1 MSDYEATQRR
11 RNFVVGMFVFTAITA
26 LVGLIWQFGDL
37 PASISRI
44 GSFEVFVQFPKAPG
58 VQTDTPVRF
67 CGYQIGRVTGI
78 NPPKVMVDKKTHL
91 KYHQTVVVMSID
103 DKFANIPSNVEVKLM
118 SRGLGSSYI
127 ELMVIPGLPL
137 APLDPNQPGTKYL
150 IDQMTLQGSTGITS
164 EFFPEESQ
172 KKLEE
177 LAGSLVTLVGN
188 INDVLGDSTNKENI
202 KKSLANL
209 TEASG
214 QATLTLRGFE
224 EFSAASVEMS
234 VELSRTISQL
244 RVVLE
249 KINEGEGT
257 AGRLINDGKLYEN
270 LLENTEQLQIL
281 LEDLL
286 PVIEKLKEKGVT
298 LL

>member
-1 MSDYEATQRR
+1 MSDYETTQRR
-11 RNFVVGMFVFTAITA
+11 RNFIVGVFVFTAIAA
-26 LVGLIWQFGDL
+26 LVGLIWQFGDF

-44 GSFEVFVQFPKAPG
+44 GSFDVFVQFPTAPG

-67 CGYQIGRVTGI
+67 CGYQIGKVTGV
-78 NPPKVMVDKKTHL
+78 NPPKVMLDKKTHL
-91 KYHQTVVVMSID
+91 RYHQTIVIMSID
-103 DKFANIPSNVEVKLM
+103 NKFANIPSNVEVKLM

-127 ELMVIPGLPL
+127 ELTVDPTLPL
-137 APLDPNQPGTKYL
+137 VPLDPNRPETKYL
-150 IDQMTLQGSTGITS
+150 GGEMTVQGSTGITS

-177 LAGSLVTLVGN
+177 LASSLVTLVGN
-188 INDVLGDSTNKENI
+188 VNDVLGDSTNKENI
-202 KKSLANL
+202 KKSLASL
-209 TEASG
+209 TEASN
-214 QATLTLRGFE
+214 QATMTLKEFE
-224 EFSAASVEMS
+224 EFSSAGVEMS
-234 VELSRTISQL
+234 AELSRTISQF

-281 LEDLL
+281 LEDLI

>member
-1 MSDYEATQRR
+1 MSDYETTQRR
-11 RNFVVGMFVFTAITA
+11 RNFIVGVFVFTAISA
-26 LVGLIWQFGDL
+26 LIWLVYKFGDM
-37 PASISRI
+37 PTSISRL
-44 GSFEVFVQFPKAPG
+44 GSFEVFVQFPTAPG

-67 CGYQIGRVTGI
+67 CGYQVGRVTGVR
-78 NPPKVMVDKKTHL
+78 PPAVIVDRKTNL
-91 KYHQTVVVMSID
+91 RYHQTVVVMSIAE
-103 DKFANIPSNVEVKLM
+103 KFANIPSDVIVKLM

-127 ELMVIPGLPL
+127 EM
-137 APLDPNQPGTKYL
+137 AADPNSYDSEGRPKECLEDG
-150 IDQMTLQGSTGITS
+150 MWLQGSTGVTS

-177 LAGSLVTLVGN
+177 LASSLVVLVGN
-188 INDVLGDSTNKENI
+188 VNDILGDRTNKENI
-202 KKSLANL
+202 KKSLASL
-209 TEASG
+209 TEASN
-214 QATLTLRGFE
+214 QATLTLKRFE
-224 EFSAASVEMS
+224 EFSSASVEMS
-234 VELSRTISQL
+234 AELSRMISQL
-244 RVVLE
+244 RLVLE

-281 LEDLL
+281 LEDLM

>member
-1 MSDYEATQRR
+1 MSNYETTQRR
-11 RNFVVGMFVFTAITA
+11 RNFIVGVFVFTAISA
-26 LVGLIWQFGDL
+26 LIWLVYKFGDL
-37 PASISRI
+37 PASIGRI
-44 GSFEVFVQFPKAPG
+44 GSFEVFVQFPTASG

-67 CGYQIGRVTGI
+67 CGYQIGTVTGI
-78 NPPKVMVDKKTHL
+78 NPPKVMADKKTNL
-91 KYHQTVVVMSID
+91 EYHQTIVIMSID
-103 DKFANIPSNVEVKLM
+103 NKFANIPSNVEVKLM

-127 ELMVIPGLPL
+127 ELMVDPTLPL
-137 APLDPNQPGTKYL
+137 VPLDPNRPETKYL
-150 IDQMTLQGSTGITS
+150 VDKMTVQGSAGVTS

-177 LAGSLVTLVGN
+177 LASSLVTLVGN
-188 INDVLGDSTNKENI
+188 VNDILGDSTNKENI
-202 KKSLANL
+202 KKSLVNL
-209 TEASG
+209 TEASN
-214 QATLTLRGFE
+214 QATLTLKGFE
-224 EFSAASVEMS
+224 EFSSAGVEMS
-234 VELSRTISQL
+234 AELSRTISQL

-281 LEDLL
+281 LEDLI

>member
-1 MSDYEATQRR
+1 VSDYETTQRR
-11 RNFVVGMFVFTAITA
+11 RNFIVGVFVFAAIAA

-37 PASISRI
+37 PASISMI
-44 GSFEVFVQFPKAPG
+44 GSFEVFVQFPTASG

-67 CGYQIGRVTGI
+67 CGYQIGTVTGI
-78 NPPKVMVDKKTHL
+78 NPPKVMADKKTNL
-91 KYHQTVVVMSID
+91 EYHQTIVIMSID
-103 DKFANIPSNVEVKLM
+103 NKFANIPSNVEVKLM

-127 ELMVIPGLPL
+127 ELMVDPTLPWV
-137 APLDPNQPGTKYL
+137 PLDPNRPETKYL
-150 IDQMTLQGSTGITS
+150 VNEMTVQGSTGVTS
-164 EFFPEESQ
+164 EFFPEESM

-177 LAGSLVTLVGN
+177 LASSLVTLIGN
-188 INDVLGDSTNKENI
+188 VNDVLGDSTNKENI
-202 KKSLANL
+202 KRTLANL

-214 QATLTLRGFE
+214 QATLALKGFE
-224 EFSAASVEMS
+224 EFSSAGVEMS
-234 VELSRTISQL
+234 AEMSRTISQL

-281 LEDLL
+281 LEDLI

>member
-1 MSDYEATQRR
+1 MSDYETTQRR
-11 RNFVVGMFVFTAITA
+11 RNFIVGVFVFTAIAA
-26 LVGLIWQFGDL
+26 LIGLIWQFGDL
-37 PASISRI
+37 PTSISRI
-44 GSFEVFVQFPKAPG
+44 SSFEVFVQFPTAPG

-78 NPPKVMVDKKTHL
+78 NPPKVMADKKTNL
-91 KYHQTVVVMSID
+91 KYHQTIVIMSIAE
-103 DKFANIPSNVEVKLM
+103 KFANIPSDVSVRLM
-118 SRGLGSSYI
+118 TRGLGSSYI
-127 ELMVIPGLPL
+127 EIT
-137 APLDPNQPGTKYL
+137 ADPCSYDSDGRPKGCL
-150 IDQMTLQGSTGITS
+150 EDGIWLQGSKGMTS

-177 LAGSLVTLVGN
+177 LASSLVTLVGN
-188 INDVLGDSTNKENI
+188 VNEILGDSTNKENI

-209 TEASG
+209 TEASN
-214 QATLTLRGFE
+214 QATLTLKGFE
-224 EFSAASVEMS
+224 EFSSAGVEMN

-281 LEDLL
+281 LEDLI

>member
-1 MSDYEATQRR
+1 VSNYETTQRR
-11 RNFVVGMFVFTAITA
+11 RNFIVGVFVFTAISA
-26 LVGLIWQFGDL
+26 LIWLVYKFGDM
-37 PASISRI
+37 PTSISRI
-44 GSFEVFVQFPKAPG
+44 GSFEVFVQFPTAPG

-67 CGYQIGRVTGI
+67 CGYQVGRVTGVR
-78 NPPKVMVDKKTHL
+78 PPAVIVDKKTHL
-91 KYHQTVVVMSID
+91 RYHQTVVVMSIAE
-103 DKFANIPSNVEVKLM
+103 KFANIPGDVSVRLM
-118 SRGLGSSYI
+118 TRGLGSSYI
-127 ELMVIPGLPL
+127 EIT
-137 APLDPNQPGTKYL
+137 ADPCSYDSEGRPKECLEDG
-150 IDQMTLQGSTGITS
+150 MWLQGSKGMTS

-177 LAGSLVTLVGN
+177 LASNLVLLVKN
-188 INDVLGDSTNKENI
+188 VNEILGDSTNKENI
-202 KKSLANL
+202 RKTLASL

-214 QATLTLRGFE
+214 QATLTLKEFE
-224 EFSAASVEMS
+224 EFSSAGVEMS
-234 VELSRTISQL
+234 AELSRMISQL
-244 RVVLE
+244 RLVLE

-281 LEDLL
+281 LEDLV

>member
-1 MSDYEATQRR
+1 MTQRR
-11 RNFVVGMFVFTAITA
+11 RNFTVGVFVFTAISA
-26 LVGLIWQFGDL
+26 LIWLVYKFGDM

-44 GSFEVFVQFPKAPG
+44 GSFEVFVQFPTAPG

-67 CGYQIGRVTGI
+67 CGYQVGSVTGI
-78 NPPKVMVDKKTHL
+78 NPPKVMADKKTHL
-91 KYHQTVVVMSID
+91 KYHQTVVVMSIAE
-103 DKFANIPSNVEVKLM
+103 KFANIPSDVSVRLM
-118 SRGLGSSYI
+118 TRGLGSSYI
-127 ELMVIPGLPL
+127 EIT
-137 APLDPNQPGTKYL
+137 ADPCSYDSEGRAREYL
-150 IDQMTLQGSTGITS
+150 EDGIWLQGSKGMTS

-177 LAGSLVTLVGN
+177 LAGSMVTLVGN
-188 INDVLGDSTNKENI
+188 VNDILGDSTNKENI
-202 KKSLANL
+202 NKSLANL
-209 TEASG
+209 TEASN
-214 QATLTLRGFE
+214 QATLTLKGFE
-224 EFSAASVEMS
+224 EFSSAGVEVS
-234 VELSRTISQL
+234 VELSRMISQL
-244 RVVLE
+244 RLVLE

-281 LEDLL
+281 LEDLM